1 MSVFTGVEVSSAG
14 GAPAADTTLGCVWKA
29 LGTVQDPE
37 IGEDVAALGFVDS
50 ATVSDDGVA
59 SVRLRLPTFFCA
71 PNFAFLMVAD
81 AQDAVSAVPG
91 VSRVDVA
98 LIDHFAADA
107 INEGVAARAGFMD
120 SFGDEANDELDE
132 LRRKFV
138 SKAVLAG
145 TDQVVRPLMTAGA
158 TPEELAEMSIADAPP
173 SAELDRLRR
182 RRAELGLSAGDGDPL
197 VIDPSGKKVGVEAL
211 PLHMRKARLT
221 RTNMDANSGVC
232 RGQLAFRYGT
242 ADAPPGD

>member
-1 MSVFTGVEVSSAG
+1 
-14 GAPAADTTLGCVWKA
+14 VWQA

-37 IGEDVAALGFVDS
+37 IGEDVASLGFVDS
-50 ATVSDDGVA
+50 AAVSEDGVA

-81 AQDAVSAVPG
+81 AQDAVSGVAG
-91 VSRVDVA
+91 VSRTDVA
-98 LIDHFAADA
+98 LIDHFASEA
-107 INEGVAARAGFMD
+107 INEGVAARAGFVS
-120 SFGDEANDELDE
+120 SFGDEAADELDE
-132 LRRKFV
+132 LRKKFV
-138 SKAVLAG
+138 GKAVLAG
-145 TDQVVRPLMTAGA
+145 TDQVVRPLMNAGA
-158 TPEELAEMSIADAPP
+158 TPEELAAMTLADAPP
-173 SAELDRLRR
+173 SAELGRLRR
-182 RRAELGLSAGDGDPL
+182 RRAEIGLSSGDGDPL
-197 VIDPSGKKVGVEAL
+197 VVDPSGKRVGVDAL

>member
-1 MSVFTGVEVSSAG
+1 M
-14 GAPAADTTLGCVWKA
+14 WQA

-37 IGEDVAALGFVDS
+37 IGEDVATLGFVDS
-50 ATVSDDGVA
+50 CAVSDDGVA

-81 AQDAVSAVPG
+81 AQDAVSGVPG
-91 VSRVDVA
+91 VSRTDVA
-98 LIDHFAADA
+98 LIEHFASEA
-107 INEGVAARAGFMD
+107 INEGVAARAGFVG
-120 SFGDEANDELDE
+120 SFGDEAADELDE
-132 LRRKFV
+132 LRKKFV

-145 TDQVVRPLMTAGA
+145 TDQVARPLMNAGT
-158 TPEELAEMSIADAPP
+158 TPEELAELTLGDLEP

-182 RRAELGLSAGDGDPL
+182 RRAELGLSSDDGDPL
-197 VIDPSGKKVGVEAL
+197 VVDPSGQKVGVDAL